1 MIIFNKF
8 REGENHMLEKNIAD
22 LIQSVL
28 EKNRGFML
36 ATRLP
41 DFIGAE
47 GKYKLGIRK
56 GDSGKI
62 IRRKIE
68 QSAEDRF
75 IFRMKGRSVYILI
88 PCEPSEFVLSLL
100 SENKAFDAR
109 ILRNLPFTKAEF
121 YALVNELTDEGR
133 VKTKYDDNGRPK
145 IYRAGEAVKVARPV
159 NEAEGNYTQEKFREA
174 FDALDRGRIFVSIPD
189 LRRRLG
195 WPREVFDDMIRDLRN
210 RRIIQLHTGD
220 ASLMTPDEVS
230 DCYIDENNFRMGT
243 VTWHVR

>member
-1 MIIFNKF
+1 MP
-8 REGENHMLEKNIAD
+8 EKNVSD
-22 LIQSVL
+22 LIQSIL
-28 EKNRGFML
+28 EKNKGFML
-36 ATRLP
+36 ATRLA
-41 DFIGAE
+41 DSIGADA
-47 GKYKLGIRK
+47 KYKLGIRK
-56 GDSGKI
+56 GDSGRI

-68 QSAEDRF
+68 QSTEDRF
-75 IFRMKGRSVYILI
+75 IFRLKGRSVYILI

-145 IYRAGEAVKVARPV
+145 IYRAGETVKFARP
-159 NEAEGNYTQEKFREA
+159 ESEGNYTQEKFREA
-174 FDALDRGRIFVSIPD
+174 FDALDKGRIFVSIPD

-195 WPREVFDDMIRDLRN
+195 WPREVFDDMVRDLRN

-220 ASLMTPDEVS
+220 ASLMTADEVL

>member
-1 MIIFNKF
+1 
-8 REGENHMLEKNIAD
+8 MLEKNIAD

-75 IFRMKGRSVYILI
+75 IFRMKGRSVYIII

-145 IYRAGEAVKVARPV
+145 IYRAGEIPTPGPV
-159 NEAEGNYTQEKFREA
+159 NPVGGDYTQERFREA
-174 FDALDRGRIFVSIPD
+174 FDKSDKGRSFVRIFKM
-189 LRRRLG
+189 RRYLK
-195 WPREVFDDMIRDLRN
+195 WPNDVFDEMTLKLLREGKIFVHPADPTVLSKDEYN
-210 RRIIQLHTGD
+210 DGFMDEFGHMKGT
-220 ASLMTPDEVS
+220 MTWNE
-230 DCYIDENNFRMGT
+230 
-243 VTWHVR
+243 

>member
-1 MIIFNKF
+1 MP
-8 REGENHMLEKNIAD
+8 EKNIAD
-22 LIQSVL
+22 LIQSIL
-28 EKNRGFML
+28 EENRGFML
-36 ATRLP
+36 ATRLA
-41 DFIGAE
+41 DSIGANA
-47 GKYKLGIRK
+47 KYRLGIKK

-68 QSAEDRF
+68 QSVEDRF
-75 IFRMKGRSVYILI
+75 IFRLKGRSVYILI

-100 SENKAFDAR
+100 PENKAFDAR
-109 ILRNLPFTKAEF
+109 VIRNLPFTKAEF
-121 YALVNELTDEGR
+121 VAIVNELADEGR
-133 VKTKYDDNGRPK
+133 VKIVLNENLAPR
-145 IYRAGEAVKVARPV
+145 IYRASGVPKPELARPV
-159 NEAEGNYTQEKFREA
+159 GGEYTQEKFREA
-174 FDALDRGRIFVSIPD
+174 FDALDKGRIFVSIPD

>member
-1 MIIFNKF
+1 MP
-8 REGENHMLEKNIAD
+8 EKNIAD
-22 LIQSVL
+22 LIQSIL
-28 EKNRGFML
+28 EKSKGFML

-41 DFIGAE
+41 DFIGADA
-47 GKYKLGIRK
+47 KYKLGIRK

-68 QSAEDRF
+68 QSAEGRF
-75 IFRMKGRSVYILI
+75 IFRLKGRSVYILI

-109 ILRNLPFTKAEF
+109 AIRNLPFTKAEF
-121 YALVNELTDEGR
+121 VAIVNELADDGR
-133 VKTKYDDNGRPK
+133 VKIVLNENLAPR
-145 IYRAGEAVKVARPV
+145 IYRASGVSKPV
-159 NEAEGNYTQEKFREA
+159 YEPDMEYTQEKFREA

-195 WPREVFDDMIRDLRN
+195 WPREVFDDMVRDLRN